1 MPSIRKADP
10 QELENIRT
18 FYHQLTD
25 ACQRAHYDIGWK
37 KDIYPSPE
45 LLKESLSAGELYIG
59 LMNGRMAS
67 AMILNHECNDGYQ
80 DITWPAALPPAS
92 ITLIHALG
100 VHPEYAGQHIGRRMV
115 EFAAD
120 KAKTAGQ
127 KALRL
132 DVLKGNTPAEKL
144 YTRFGFQSRG
154 VVRMYYED
162 TGWTDYEVYEY
173 LLS

>member
-1 MPSIRKADP
+1 MLSIRKADP
-10 QELENIRT
+10 HELENIRT

-25 ACQRAHYDIGWK
+25 ACQRTHYDIGWK

-59 LMNGRMAS
+59 LMNGRM
-67 AMILNHECNDGYQ
+67 G
-80 DITWPAALPPAS
+80 PAALPPAS

-144 YTRFGFQSRG
+144 YTHFGFQSRG

>member
-1 MPSIRKADP
+1 MLSIRKADP
-10 QELENIRT
+10 HELENIRT

-25 ACQRAHYDIGWK
+25 ACQRTHYDIGWK

-80 DITWPAALPPAS
+80 DITWP
-92 ITLIHALG
+92 
-100 VHPEYAGQHIGRRMV
+100 
-115 EFAAD
+115 D

-144 YTRFGFQSRG
+144 YTHFGFQSRG

>member
-1 MPSIRKADP
+1 MLSIRKADP
-10 QELENIRT
+10 HELENIRT

-37 KDIYPSPE
+37 NDIYPSPE
-45 LLKESLSAGELYIG
+45 FLKESLSAGELYIG

-67 AMILNHECNDGYQ
+67 AMILNHKCNDGYQ

-144 YTRFGFQSRG
+144 YTRFGFQPRG

>member
-1 MPSIRKADP
+1 
-10 QELENIRT
+10 
-18 FYHQLTD
+18 
-25 ACQRAHYDIGWK
+25 
-37 KDIYPSPE
+37 
-45 LLKESLSAGELYIG
+45 
-59 LMNGRMAS
+59 MNGRMAS

-144 YTRFGFQSRG
+144 YTRFGFQSRS